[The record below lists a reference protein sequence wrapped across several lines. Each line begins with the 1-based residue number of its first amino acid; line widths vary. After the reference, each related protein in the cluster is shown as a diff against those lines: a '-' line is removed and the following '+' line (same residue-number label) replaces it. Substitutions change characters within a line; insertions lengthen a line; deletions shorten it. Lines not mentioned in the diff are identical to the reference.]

1 MIATISNN
9 HTTPV
14 AVLFLV
20 FNRPETTAKVFDA
33 IRTSRPA
40 RLYVA
45 SDGPRE
51 DRPNEAETVDRVRSL
66 ATKVDWP
73 CEVKTLFRDKNLGC
87 KVAVSNAISWFFDH
101 EPEGI
106 VLEDDCL
113 PGPDFFQYCVELLGR
128 YREDERVGL
137 ICGTSLCDIRAQS
150 ICWGDEDYVFTRYP
164 SVWGWASWRRVWRD
178 YDVTISSWT
187 ARRQDVMAL
196 THNSKLNGINASLFD
211 RVSSGKIDTWDYQV
225 SYLLWTTNRLAV
237 APRFNL
243 IENIGF
249 GVDAT
254 HTKTAGAI
262 SNRATLGL
270 QRLTWPLLAPP
281 TTLPNI
287 SYQDYLERFATRSFF
302 TRILERLLTYVR

>member
-1 MIATISNN
+1 MNSSSTDSHTI
-9 HTTPV
+9 PV

-20 FNRPETTAKVFDA
+20 FNRPDTTAKVFDA
-33 IRTSRPA
+33 IRASRPT

-45 SDGPRE
+45 SDGPRK
-51 DRPNEAETVDRVRSL
+51 DRLGEVQTVERVRSL
-66 ATKVDWP
+66 ATQVDWP

-87 KVAVSNAISWFFDH
+87 KVAVSSAISWFFDQ

-150 ICWGDEDYVFTRYP
+150 ICWGGEDYLYTRYP
-164 SVWGWASWRRVWRD
+164 SVWGWASWRRVWKH
-178 YDVTISSWT
+178 YDVTMASWA
-187 ARRQDVMAL
+187 ARREDVSAL
-196 THNSKLNGINASLFD
+196 THNSKLNAINASLFD
-211 RVSSGKIDTWDYQV
+211 RVSAGKIDTWDYQV

-254 HTKTAGAI
+254 HTKTAGIVAE
-262 SNRATLGL
+262 RATLGQ

-281 TTLPNI
+281 TILPNI
-287 SYQDYLERFATRSFF
+287 FYQHYLERFATRSFLA
-302 TRILERLLTYVR
+302 RIFERLLTYVR